1 MLGGKEKK
9 SVEKINKELE
19 ELGIDDKDSTEQRFD
34 YDSDAEKE
42 NGEVEKEVIEEVEN
56 DGEGALLYYL

>member
-56 DGEGALLYYL
+56 DGEEALLYCL

>member
-1 MLGGKEKK
+1 MD
-9 SVEKINKELE
+9 
-19 ELGIDDKDSTEQRFD
+19 ELGIDDKDSTEQWFD

-56 DGEGALLYYL
+56 DGEGALLYCL

>member
-56 DGEGALLYYL
+56 DGEGALLYCL

>member
-1 MLGGKEKK
+1 MSGGKEKK

-34 YDSDAEKE
+34 YDSDAERE
-42 NGEVEKEVIEEVEN
+42 NGEAEKEVIEEVEN
-56 DGEGALLYYL
+56 DGEAALL

>member
-42 NGEVEKEVIEEVEN
+42 NGEVEKEAIEEVEN

>member
-19 ELGIDDKDSTEQRFD
+19 ELGIDDKDSTEQIFD

-56 DGEGALLYYL
+56 DGEGALLYCL

>member
-19 ELGIDDKDSTEQRFD
+19 ELGIDEKDSTEQRFD

>member
-42 NGEVEKEVIEEVEN
+42 NGEVEKEAIEEVEN
-56 DGEGALLYYL
+56 DGEGALLYCL

>member
-1 MLGGKEKK
+1 MLGGKEK

-42 NGEVEKEVIEEVEN
+42 NGEGEKEVIEEVEN
-56 DGEGALLYYL
+56 DGEGALLYCL

>member
-42 NGEVEKEVIEEVEN
+42 NGEVEKEEIEEVEN

>member
-1 MLGGKEKK
+1 MLDGKEKK

-56 DGEGALLYYL
+56 DGEGALLYCL

>member
-42 NGEVEKEVIEEVEN
+42 NGEVEKEIIEEVEN
-56 DGEGALLYYL
+56 DGEGALL

>member
-42 NGEVEKEVIEEVEN
+42 SGEVEKEIIEEVEN
-56 DGEGALLYYL
+56 DGEGALL

>member
-42 NGEVEKEVIEEVEN
+42 NGEVEKEITEEVEN
-56 DGEGALLYYL
+56 DGEGALL

>member
-1 MLGGKEKK
+1 MLDGKEKK

-42 NGEVEKEVIEEVEN
+42 NGEVEKEAIEEVES

>member
-1 MLGGKEKK
+1 MLDGKEKK

-42 NGEVEKEVIEEVEN
+42 NGEVEKEIIEEVEN
-56 DGEGALLYYL
+56 DGEGALL

>member
-56 DGEGALLYYL
+56 DGEGVLLYCL

>member
-42 NGEVEKEVIEEVEN
+42 NGEVEKEITEEVEN
-56 DGEGALLYYL
+56 DGEGALLWCL

>member
-1 MLGGKEKK
+1 MLGGKEK

-42 NGEVEKEVIEEVEN
+42 NGEVEKEAIEEVEN
-56 DGEGALLYYL
+56 DGEGALLYCL